1 MTLIDLLKQAYNL
14 KKEEGYPEEDAVLKT
29 EQIAEIWGEHSKK
42 FVGEHYSE
50 IGISEAYATDY
61 LEYSEPYQKRAEAE
75 WQSELEW
82 RSHQSA

>member
-1 MTLIDLLKQAYNL
+1 MTLTDLLKQAYDL
-14 KKEEGYPEEDAVLKT
+14 KKWQGYPEEDAVYKA
-29 EQIAEIWGEHSKK
+29 EQIAEIWGENPKSYI
-42 FVGEHYSE
+42 GEHYKE

-61 LEYSEPYQKRAEAE
+61 LEYSEPFKKREEAE